1 MNDEQHDWGI
11 GAQSSR
17 PNRVPSLL
25 SGFVHTV
32 WTHKAAFVFKG
43 QSRHFE

>member
-1 MNDEQHDWGI
+1 MNNEQYDCGI
-11 GAQSSR
+11 RTQSGL

-32 WTHKAAFVFKG
+32 WTHKAAIVFED
-43 QSRHFE
+43 QRCHFE